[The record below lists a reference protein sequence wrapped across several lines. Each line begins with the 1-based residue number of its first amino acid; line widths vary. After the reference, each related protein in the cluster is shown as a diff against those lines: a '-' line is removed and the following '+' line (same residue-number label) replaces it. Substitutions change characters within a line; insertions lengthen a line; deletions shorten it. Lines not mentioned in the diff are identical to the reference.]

1 MNNDRTNKKIINTK
15 PDGVRSVGKP
25 KMRWEDCVDQ
35 DIRLLGVKNW
45 KKVALN
51 RGDMGEASS
60 EGQGPPGAVEP
71 MMMMMMMM
79 MMMIG

>member
-25 KMRWEDCVDQ
+25 KLRWEDCVDQ

-51 RGDMGEASS
+51 RGDMGEAS
-60 EGQGPPGAVEP
+60 
-71 MMMMMMMM
+71 
-79 MMMIG
+79 